1 MLVPLLYSPD
11 AGLQLNAPREFNYK
25 KVSAATRGF
34 DAAPWWSPSAALTP
48 TRTARRRAALLL
60 YRLAAL
66 LLCREETFF
75 PGAALLCIT
84 FRAASYHILT
94 AAARG
99 VRHDLMKLSCC
110 RI

>member
-1 MLVPLLYSPD
+1 VLSAL
-11 AGLQLNAPREFNYK
+11 APRAKATKRNNLASA
-25 KVSAATRGF
+25 VTSAATRGF

-66 LLCREETFF
+66 LLCRDETFF